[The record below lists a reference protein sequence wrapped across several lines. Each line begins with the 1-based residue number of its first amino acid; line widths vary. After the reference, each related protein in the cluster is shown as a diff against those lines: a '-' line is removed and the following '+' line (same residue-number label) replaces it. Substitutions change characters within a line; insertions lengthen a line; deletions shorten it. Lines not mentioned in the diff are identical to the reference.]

1 MGILQPRTT
10 RRTSRRAGR
19 RTLVA
24 SMTGAILVLA
34 AAAGVVTPAAANDD
48 PDRSWASVDAATGY
62 VDNML
67 GCTWAVCGDPESFF
81 RQDYERRGF
90 LLLDVE
96 RMGLSQLPGPGWWYL
111 DSTFVRDV
119 FELNLSARADILS
132 VHLSWST
139 GGLGPDLSGV
149 TYTVTIGPGGR
160 TVTLGGFETSLTL
173 DPLPADV
180 VHTFSIAAALP
191 DGRTIAGPTVTATPK
206 PDPDPDCVDTR
217 VARECRKATSWAAVH
232 PDTGIVGNV
241 IVCTTEQ
248 CGPDGPWG
256 GISPADTPTPGYLL
270 VELTGPGGIG
280 WEYVDGTFVDVR
292 PREEPFAP
300 APTAPSDGSTDR
312 TGASTG
318 SAVRPPGS
326 APSDADFAD
335 DRDASGVDS
344 NGADGGERD
353 GGVAESDVLRGDEDS
368 SSSAATDASVAT
380 AQDGVPTD
388 VSGAPGNDSDSA
400 DAGAVGDGPGPLG
413 AVRRVIDA
421 VVAFFT
427 DLFRR

>member
-1 MGILQPRTT
+1 
-10 RRTSRRAGR
+10 
-19 RTLVA
+19 
-24 SMTGAILVLA
+24 MTGAILVLA
-34 AAAGVVTPAAANDD
+34 AAAGVTPPAAANDD

-111 DSTFVRDV
+111 DGTFVRDV

-149 TYTVTIGPGGR
+149 TYTVTIAPGGR
-160 TVTLGGFETSLTL
+160 TVTLGGFETSLSL

-180 VHTFSIAAALP
+180 VHTFSIAAALL

-206 PDPDPDCVDTR
+206 PDPDPDCLDTR

-241 IVCTTEQ
+241 IVCTKEQ

-256 GISPADTPTPGYLL
+256 GVSPADTPTPGHLL

-280 WEYVDGTFVDVR
+280 WKYVDGTFVDVR
-292 PREEPFAP
+292 PREEPFAR
-300 APTAPSDGSTDR
+300 TPSALADGRAYSA
-312 TGASTG
+312 GASTG
-318 SAVRPPGS
+318 SVVRPPSS
-326 APSDADFAD
+326 APSPTDLTDDDASDADFDGPDGDVVEGDVFRD
-335 DRDASGVDS
+335 DG
-344 NGADGGERD
+344 
-353 GGVAESDVLRGDEDS
+353 DS

-380 AQDGVPTD
+380 APDRVSTD
-388 VSGAPGNDSDSA
+388 VSGAPSSDSDSA
-400 DAGAVGDGPGPLG
+400 DAGATGDGPGPLG

>member
-1 MGILQPRTT
+1 
-10 RRTSRRAGR
+10 
-19 RTLVA
+19 
-24 SMTGAILVLA
+24 MTGAILVLA
-34 AAAGVVTPAAANDD
+34 AAAGVTPPAAANDD

-111 DSTFVRDV
+111 DGTFVRDV

-149 TYTVTIGPGGR
+149 TYTVTIAPGGR
-160 TVTLGGFETSLTL
+160 TVTLGGFETSLSL

-180 VHTFSIAAALP
+180 VHTFSIAAALL

-206 PDPDPDCVDTR
+206 PDPDPDCLDTR

-241 IVCTTEQ
+241 IVCTKEQ

-256 GISPADTPTPGYLL
+256 GVSPADTPTPGHLL

-280 WEYVDGTFVDVR
+280 WKYVDGTFVDVR
-292 PREEPFAP
+292 PREEPFAR
-300 APTAPSDGSTDR
+300 TPSALADGRADSA
-312 TGASTG
+312 GASTG
-318 SAVRPPGS
+318 SVVRPPSS
-326 APSDADFAD
+326 APSPTDLADDDASDADFDGPDGDVVEGDVFRD
-335 DRDASGVDS
+335 DG
-344 NGADGGERD
+344 
-353 GGVAESDVLRGDEDS
+353 DS

-380 AQDGVPTD
+380 APDRVSTD
-388 VSGAPGNDSDSA
+388 VSGAPSSDSDSA
-400 DAGAVGDGPGPLG
+400 GATGDGPGPLG